1 MQEIVQLKLRE
12 FTEWLIESQYS
23 APMLLAIDI
32 GNTCIDFGLFKKL
45 DLVQCEKHLLGPPA
59 TTGLPRLLAELEK
72 PLAGVVVGSVVA
84 DLAGAYLATCN
95 PYCYGPSCEIVGPW
109 DWGLAIDY
117 DDPNRVGV
125 DRLAAA
131 AAAYR
136 FAPEGHAV
144 IVADAGTA
152 ITVDAVD
159 TSGTF
164 LGGAIAPGL
173 RIGLDALCAKT
184 SLLPQVEV
192 DAAAPLLGKNTS
204 DGLRAGALHGST
216 ALVEGL
222 YARMAEQLATPTVV
236 FLTGGDSPLLYPH
249 ITTKTT
255 YDPALVLRGLALA
268 FQRRTP

>member
-1 MQEIVQLKLRE
+1 
-12 FTEWLIESQYS
+12 
-23 APMLLAIDI
+23 MLLAIDI
-32 GNTCIDFGLFKKL
+32 GNTCIDFGLFNGP
-45 DLVQCEKHLLGPPA
+45 DLVQCEKHPLGPPA
-59 TTGLPRLLAELEK
+59 ATGLPRLLAELEK
-72 PLAGVVVGSVVA
+72 PLTGVAVGSVVA
-84 DLAGAYLATCN
+84 DLAGAYLAACN
-95 PYCYGPSCEIVGPW
+95 PHCRGPSDEIVGAW
-109 DWGLAIDY
+109 DWGLALDY
-117 DDPNRVGV
+117 DDPDRIGV

-136 FAPEGHAV
+136 CAPDGHAV
-144 IVADAGTA
+144 IIADAGTA

-173 RIGLDALCAKT
+173 CIGLDALGAKT

-222 YARMAEQLATPTVV
+222 CTRIAEQLASPTAI
-236 FLTGGDSPLLYPH
+236 FLTGGDSPLLHPH
-249 ITTKTT
+249 ITTTNT
-255 YDPALVLRGLALA
+255 CDPALVLRGLALA